1 MLVAICGIVL
11 IGLFIYVTCIG
22 DVYVKTDR
30 SKPATKMT
38 KGEAISW
45 RRDHSQSLTDKLN
58 DSNRWYPKQ

>member
-1 MLVAICGIVL
+1 MLVSICILVG

-30 SKPATKMT
+30 HKPATKMT
-38 KGEAISW
+38 KGEAISY
-45 RRDHSQSLTDKLN
+45 RRANAQSLTDKLN